1 MKFTM
6 TAITATAASTVGA
19 MHMSSLSQREQQ
31 AEGGSVFAKVTAINH
46 NLSGNTTPDKEVEI
60 PFGTLFHVDDTPI
73 TELRLKGSGATVP
86 DQPEVDVSTI
96 TCQRY
101 NDQYGTRVGSAPF
114 TAESPALIS
123 TNAVDFGWV
132 LCYVQARRAKGE

>member
-1 MKFTM
+1 MKFTI
-6 TAITATAASTVGA
+6 TAITAALASTVSA
-19 MHMSSLSQREQQ
+19 MDLSSLSQRADE
-31 AEGGSVFAKVTAINH
+31 AEDGNVYAKVTAINH
-46 NLSGNTTPDKEVEI
+46 NLSGNTTPDKELEI

-73 TELRLKGSGATVP
+73 TELRLKGAGATVP
-86 DQPEVDVSTI
+86 DLPEVNVSKI

-123 TNAVDFGWV
+123 TNAVEFGWV
-132 LCYVQARRAKGE
+132 LCYIHA